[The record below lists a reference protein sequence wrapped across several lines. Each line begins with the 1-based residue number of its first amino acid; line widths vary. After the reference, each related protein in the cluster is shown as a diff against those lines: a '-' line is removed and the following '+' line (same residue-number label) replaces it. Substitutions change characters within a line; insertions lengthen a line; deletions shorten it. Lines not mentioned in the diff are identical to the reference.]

1 MSTYLRT
8 HALSVG
14 HGDRVLI
21 RDLDLTLNT
30 GELVSIIGRNGS
42 GKSTL
47 LRTLCGLHPPLQ
59 GSIEVGGVD
68 LRGMSAAQRAHH
80 IAAVFPGRTTA
91 GQVTVREA
99 MAMARF
105 IRTGWTGRLSAD
117 DDEVLQVA
125 MKLSGTLGWE
135 ERTLG
140 TLSDGEYQRVMI
152 GRAIAQI
159 TAVVLLDEPT
169 AYLDLTARVSIMG
182 SFLALAKDIG
192 RAVLISTHHL
202 QLALE
207 VSDRLLVVRADGT
220 CWQGTPDEAVDS
232 GIIAEEFN
240 EDGVRFDPDRGDF
253 VSD

>member
-8 HALSVG
+8 HALSIG

-21 RDLDLTLNT
+21 RDLDLSLNA

-47 LRTLCGLHPPLQ
+47 LRTLCGLHPPMQ
-59 GSIEVGGVD
+59 GSIELGGTD
-68 LRGMSAAQRAHH
+68 LRGMSAAHRAHH

-99 MAMARF
+99 LAMARY
-105 IRTGWTGRLSAD
+105 IRTNWTGRMGER
-117 DDEVLQVA
+117 DEGVLDVA
-125 MKLSGTLGWE
+125 MKLSGILGWE

-159 TAVVLLDEPT
+159 TGVILLDEPT
-169 AYLDLTARVSIMG
+169 AYLDLTARVSIIA
-182 SFLALAKDIG
+182 SFVLLAKDIG

-220 CWQGTPDEAVDS
+220 CWQGTPDEAIDS
-232 GIIAEEFN
+232 GIISEEFN
-240 EDGVRFDPDRGDF
+240 EAGVRFDPERGDF
-253 VSD
+253 VAG